1 MAKIYMK
8 RILKI
13 TLLIAAVIISGI
25 LLQLTVFRDMSHSS
39 LRVCGFYQEPENTLD
54 VIVMGASE
62 VYVGFNAPMAYEE
75 YGFTGYPYGVAGNK
89 TFAWQT
95 MLEEIKSK
103 QNPKIIA
110 IEMNCLTYRNRPS
123 KDLAV
128 SHYIVDGI
136 PSLARKTKAVK
147 RMACED
153 PISYY
158 MPITKYKN
166 KVFNKEGISINT
178 DLLSIRRRGSALLK
192 GNFGVTGYHPT
203 EGKLLDIT
211 KDERR
216 TKLDPVVEKDLT
228 EFLEYCKKNNI
239 DNIIF
244 YKGVH
249 RITDANGFAS
259 NVPYTNSAEDL
270 IRSYGYDVARFDK
283 VKYEDM
289 GIDPDNDFYNDG
301 HLNYKG
307 QQKFT
312 HYFSKY
318 LVENYGLTPTKLSD
332 ADRERWEES
341 VEYTK
346 LYYEYADELT
356 EKNEKLPLYEKKS
369 VMDKLNEMKEEEK

>member
-166 KVFNKEGISINT
+166 KVFNK
-178 DLLSIRRRGSALLK
+178 
-192 GNFGVTGYHPT
+192 
-203 EGKLLDIT
+203 
-211 KDERR
+211 
-216 TKLDPVVEKDLT
+216 
-228 EFLEYCKKNNI
+228 
-239 DNIIF
+239 
-244 YKGVH
+244 
-249 RITDANGFAS
+249 
-259 NVPYTNSAEDL
+259 
-270 IRSYGYDVARFDK
+270 
-283 VKYEDM
+283 
-289 GIDPDNDFYNDG
+289 
-301 HLNYKG
+301 
-307 QQKFT
+307 
-312 HYFSKY
+312 
-318 LVENYGLTPTKLSD
+318 
-332 ADRERWEES
+332 
-341 VEYTK
+341 
-346 LYYEYADELT
+346 
-356 EKNEKLPLYEKKS
+356 
-369 VMDKLNEMKEEEK
+369 